1 MEIINNTKSYD
12 YQPSAALR
20 RYVQALLSDEVK
32 GNKTLAEQVSGV
44 RRQRFYYNMTKPEF
58 RQWFNDECNIVL
70 LINRARVDFF
80 LLSMIEKGNVVAM
93 RTYYELIGVLKNK
106 IERSGGVESQDTK
119 LEVKVYPQY
128 NTVYADVIPENA
140 DEQLTNRKGIC
151 AVES

>member
-1 MEIINNTKSYD
+1 MNEIATKSYD